1 MMELLKTRMDTFDD
15 FAARARTRLRAA
27 PPPPCSP
34 ESAAGLNGDHA
45 LATDPASL
53 LPQRAPRHAA
63 VLVPI
68 VARAEPAVLLTLRSP
83 HLSHHPGQIAFPGG
97 RVDPEDK
104 DEVAAALREAN
115 EEVGIAARFIAPL
128 GFLDGYL
135 SSTGFWIVPVVAR
148 LDPDY
153 GMRLNPGE
161 VQEAFEVPLAFLM
174 TPANHLRQSGERNGV
189 LRHFY
194 AMPYRERFI
203 WGATAGILRNLY
215 DRVYG

>member
-1 MMELLKTRMDTFDD
+1 MDTFED
-15 FAARARTRLRAA
+15 FRVRARTRLRHA
-27 PPPPCSP
+27 PPPPFS
-34 ESAAGLNGDHA
+34 EASAAGLNGDHA
-45 LATDPASL
+45 LAADPAAV
-53 LPQRAPRHAA
+53 LPRRAPRHAA

-68 VARAEPAVLLTLRSP
+68 VARPEPSVLLTLRSP

-97 RVDPEDK
+97 RMDPEDK
-104 DEVAAALREAN
+104 DEVAAALREAK
-115 EEVGIAARFIAPL
+115 EEVGIAAHFIEPL

-135 SSTGFWIVPVVAR
+135 SSTGFWIAPVVAR
-148 LDPDY
+148 LSPEY
-153 GMRLNPGE
+153 EMTLNPGE